1 MNPEITVHIPN
12 NFSYLVSDYLIVPYS
27 LIELTLLS
35 NCYYQILHYHMVS
48 ERSRS
53 TAIRAFS
60 STRNKNKRTATRN
73 DDKRSHRHHKL
84 LTIRNTKFINS
95 KFTSQIKENQSWPQ
109 SKTQTWLLIQ
119 YPPPQQYPDP
129 SELTD

>member
-12 NFSYLVSDYLIVPYS
+12 NFSYLVSDYLIVPTPILINKINAS
-27 LIELTLLS
+27 IELLLT
-35 NCYYQILHYHMVS
+35 NIHYHMVS

-109 SKTQTWLLIQ
+109 SKTQTLLLLKH
-119 YPPPQQYPDP
+119 PPPHQYH
-129 SELTD
+129 SN